1 MNKIAILLLACLA
14 LSAQATAQAIAQ
26 ATPQTTAQAN
36 MPHMHLVQHVAPAPV
51 TRPVSC
57 SPITATDERL
67 VSSVYRYESKSQNTN
82 DNFSYTY
89 TYAPN
94 GLPLSVVGT
103 NGSKKEYEFTLN
115 AQGFWTKRVVYNVT
129 NEKRTP
135 TEQTVRTYDELNR
148 LTSESEYK
156 PNSDGSGFVL
166 SSKSTFAYDNGAE
179 GYRSSYSQYDVT
191 GSEISISQ
199 TLWLKAKGC
208 YVANRW
214 EYPNNRTEIKV
225 DNGQNT
231 CTFFSYSSPE
241 ATAIDYYTTTTYSLL
256 FDGHYVE
263 TACIKT
269 QYAGE
274 GNVSKSG
281 TMTDVQLDLST
292 SDVTVK
298 PYSVVYVGET
308 AERTPKAWRVCS
320 LNEYLQ
326 KPVTEANGNRHS
338 ACYDAETN
346 LPTQTYTCS
355 WVGHGIAKE
364 RRGAADGSTTTTY
377 RRYDADGKSEG
388 EVCFC
393 SDGSFTVADKNRRES
408 LQDFK
413 DSAVYIGLYD
423 AAGCLQNQ
431 LKCKGSVSDAF
442 FNSFVPTFV
451 MKSGDS
457 WVAAAN
463 LSFTYS
469 NGNGACLDIT
479 TDAFGRASVCRSR
492 LVLEGE
498 SSASYISRCEYS
510 YLENGNVREVE
521 YRYKDPHDETTEY
534 AAHYAEKEKT
544 GNGLTVVFYED
555 ETFTA
560 MTQKTVYDIA
570 AHSITHSRW
579 RDAGWVVYNIEALT
593 EAHFDGDIYVYTAC
607 EKDRNG
613 NIVPTGRC
621 EKMLFGTECW
631 VREYAWDAATS
642 QFVGLTGRSLHSASP
657 REFSYIE
664 PVPFEDSYDGFCS
677 LSVSPTVVC
686 GSGDSTMNISFEWDS
701 DSNSWLMSKEGYT
714 VSDDGLTC
722 RYFYEE
728 DGAQQEVEYVRRA
741 DGRLVSYSGSITF
754 PFLETVNKQTYTYDS
769 EGRVTMHVKTN
780 KRTNFDSTITYC
792 YNYDKVEVSA
802 VDDISAD
809 MVARL
814 KVNARTFSLS
824 GAGLSL
830 YDPSGR
836 LVMHGHGSVTA
847 PSSGLYLLKSEG
859 KTVKVVVK

>member
-1 MNKIAILLLACLA
+1 
-14 LSAQATAQAIAQ
+14 
-26 ATPQTTAQAN
+26 

-57 SPITATDERL
+57 SPKADTAERL

-82 DNFSYTY
+82 DNFSFTY

-103 NGSKKEYEFTLN
+103 NGSKTEYEFELN
-115 AQGFWTKRVVYNVT
+115 AQGFWTKRIVYNVT

-148 LTSESEYK
+148 LTSETEYK
-156 PNSDGSGFVL
+156 NNSANSNLVL
-166 SSKSTFAYDNGAE
+166 SSKSTFAYDNGPE
-179 GYRSSYSQYDVT
+179 GYRSSYCLYDFS

-199 TLWLKAKGC
+199 TLWFKAKGC

-214 EYPNNRTEIKV
+214 NYPDNRTEIKV

-281 TMTDVQLDLST
+281 SMTDVQLDPST
-292 SDVTVK
+292 NDVTLK

-308 AERTPKAWRVCS
+308 AELTPKAWRVCS

-326 KPVTEANGNRHS
+326 LPVTEANGNRYS

-423 AAGCLQNQ
+423 SAGCLQKQ
-431 LKCKGSVSDAF
+431 LKCKSSVSDAS

-463 LSFTYS
+463 LSFTYR
-469 NGNGACLDIT
+469 NGTYLDIT
-479 TDAFGRASVCRSR
+479 TDALGRAAVCRSR
-492 LVLEGE
+492 LVQEGE
-498 SSASYISRCEYS
+498 LPVSYVSRREYS

-534 AAHYAEKEKT
+534 AARYAEKEKT
-544 GNGLTVVFYED
+544 GNGLNVVFYED

-579 RDAGWVVYNIEALT
+579 HDAGWVVDNIEALT
-593 EAHFDGDIYVYTAC
+593 EAHFDGDIYVYTTC
-607 EKDRNG
+607 EKDMNG
-613 NIVPTGRC
+613 NIVPKGRC
-621 EKMLFGTECW
+621 EKMLFGPECW

-642 QFVGLTGRSLHSASP
+642 RFVGLTGRSLRSASP

-664 PVPFEDSYDGFCS
+664 PVPFEDSYDGFRS

-686 GSGDSTMNISFEWDS
+686 GSGDSTLDISFEWDS
-701 DSNSWLMSKEGYT
+701 DNNSWLMSKEGYS

-722 RYFYEE
+722 RYFNEE
-728 DGAQQEVEYVRRA
+728 DGVHQEVEYVRRA
-741 DGRLVSYSGSITF
+741 DGRLVSYSSSLSF
-754 PFLETVNKQTYTYDS
+754 PFLEMVNRQTYTYDS

-780 KRTNFDSTITYC
+780 KRTNFDSTATYG
-792 YNYDKVEVSA
+792 YIYDKVEASA

-809 MVARL
+809 LVARL
-814 KVNARTFSLS
+814 KVKGRTFSLS
-824 GAGLSL
+824 GADLSL

-836 LVMHGHGSVTA
+836 LVMHGRGSLTA
-847 PSSGLYLLKSEG
+847 PCAGLYLLKSEG